1 MEQENNVGL
10 SGEGDTSFIFS
21 KPEWFEIISVYRAMY
36 LNMANYF
43 SYT

>member
-21 KPEWFEIISVYRAMY
+21 KPEWFEIVKCIPGYV
-36 LNMANYF
+36 LKHGKLL
-43 SYT
+43 

>member
-1 MEQENNVGL
+1 MDQENNVGL

-21 KPEWFEIISVYRAMY
+21 KPMWFEIVSVYGAMY
-36 LNMANYF
+36 FNMANYF